1 MNPCTVRT
9 LVIIII
15 VITIAVAFMYYIH
28 AKQFIKNSSY
38 NEKSRI
44 INALSKQAAEFAI
57 TSKKDNNPIRSLV
70 MADYA
75 VSNLLSLKNVAS
87 NEEIKAI
94 MGIEFSQLQEEIV
107 TIQNAAIK
115 KITMMCTDS
124 AKNNKQY

>member
-1 MNPCTVRT
+1 M
-9 LVIIII
+9 
-15 VITIAVAFMYYIH
+15 
-28 AKQFIKNSSY
+28 KNSSY

-57 TSKKDNNPIRSLV
+57 SSKKDNNAIRSLV

-94 MGIEFSQLQEEIV
+94 TGIEFSQLQEEIV
-107 TIQNAAIK
+107 AIQDAAIK
-115 KITMMCTDS
+115 KITLMCTDS
-124 AKNNKQY
+124 AKNNNKQY